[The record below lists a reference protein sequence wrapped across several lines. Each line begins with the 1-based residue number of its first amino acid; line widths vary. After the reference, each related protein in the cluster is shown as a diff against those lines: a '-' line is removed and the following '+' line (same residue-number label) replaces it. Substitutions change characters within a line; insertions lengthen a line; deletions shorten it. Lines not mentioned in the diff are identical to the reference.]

1 MAAARSAAGMVRPRR
16 MDRPVDPPGAGRTRR
31 LRGWGLAAAAVAAVG
46 AAAAVLGDLD
56 AGARQRDDAFY
67 EFAWAA
73 NVAAGRGPTVS
84 DGASTSGVQWL
95 WTLLLV
101 PLAWLTGPAALPA
114 AAAWLGLALHAAT
127 AWGWAATVR
136 RRWLGLGLA
145 ACWLGQPLLL
155 RECQNGQETALAC
168 LCASAL
174 WWGRRAASPA
184 WTALAVAAV
193 LARTDLL
200 GAVAALAYWRWR
212 RDGARALVAPL
223 VAFAAQAALNR
234 AIGGSWLQDSA
245 LPMAWL
251 WHANWELAHPDGA
264 GFWRQQWWYTRP
276 LLLGAPF
283 AAAST
288 SGWALALW
296 LALRAVVPVA
306 WRFAPA
312 VAVGAAFAAGARD
325 VGIALAGAVL
335 VAAAPRRSPTA
346 RPLRRLPG
354 VLWLALG
361 LSAIVALH
369 WAMRWYPRGY
379 YAAPLAVAGFA
390 VVAALAARAP
400 WLLAAFAAGN
410 ACDGARLVDERLR
423 AQAEM
428 AMAGRHLA
436 DVLPAGERVGCF
448 NSGLVT
454 FHADVLSAANGG
466 GRRGV
471 VNLDG
476 VVDARSF
483 AALRRGRLADFLD
496 AQGVR
501 FVLDNPVQFALDPA
515 VPHACGRWFAPD
527 FDPARDL
534 VEVARFDD
542 PAADNGRPGGDSMR
556 LYWRR
561 GRGAPPPPP
570 PAARDLGLGPDGARY
585 ALVPLAAGE
594 TLRWR
599 TADGVERSLRP
610 ADAATAAV
618 VRLAERPR
626 DRTEL
631 AVDGTAAPRLVL
643 PPL

>member
-1 MAAARSAAGMVRPRR
+1 MVPGRR
-16 MDRPVDPPGAGRTRR
+16 VDRPDAIPGAGRSRN
-31 LRGWGLAAAAVAAVG
+31 LRWLALVAAVC
-46 AAAAVLGDLD
+46 AAAGATLAVASDPDRGD
-56 AGARQRDDAFY
+56 RQRDDAFY

-84 DGASTSGVQWL
+84 DGVPTSGVQWL
-95 WTLLLV
+95 WTLVLA
-101 PLAWLTGPAALPA
+101 PLAWMFGPAVLPA
-114 AAAWLGLALHAAT
+114 AASWLGCALHAAT
-127 AWGWAATVR
+127 AWGWLATTR

-155 RECQNGQETALAC
+155 RECHNGQETALAC

-174 WWGRRAASPA
+174 WWARRAALPVVA
-184 WTALAVAAV
+184 TLAVAAV

-200 GAVAALAYWRWR
+200 GAVAALACWRWR
-212 RDGARALVAPL
+212 RDGARALLAPL
-223 VAFAAQAALNR
+223 AACAAQAALHR
-234 AIGGSWLQDSA
+234 AIGSGWVQDSA

-251 WHANWELAHPDGA
+251 WHANWDLAHPDGA

-276 LLLGAPF
+276 VLFGAPF

-288 SGWALALW
+288 CGWGLGLW
-296 LALRAVVPVA
+296 LALRAVVPAA
-306 WRFAPA
+306 WRLAPVVA
-312 VAVGAAFAAGARD
+312 VAAAWAAGARD
-325 VGIALAGAVL
+325 VGIALLGAAGCAVRPRP
-335 VAAAPRRSPTA
+335 APSAPPAR
-346 RPLRRLPG
+346 RPLRLPAA
-354 VLWLALG
+354 LWLALG

-369 WAMRWYPRGY
+369 WAVRWYPRGY
-379 YAAPLAVAGFA
+379 YVAPLAVAAFA
-390 VVAALAARAP
+390 VVATLAARTP
-400 WLLAAFAAGN
+400 WLLVAFAAGN
-410 ACDGARLVDERLR
+410 ALDGGRLVDERLR
-423 AQAEM
+423 AQVEM

-454 FHADVLSAANGG
+454 FHADVLAAAAGG
-466 GRRGV
+466 ARRGI

-476 VVDARSF
+476 VVDGRSF
-483 AALRRGRLADFLD
+483 AALRAGRLAGFLD
-496 AQGVR
+496 DQGVR
-501 FVLDNPVQFALDPA
+501 FLLDNPAQFALDPKL
-515 VPHACGRWFAPD
+515 PHACGPWFAPD

-542 PAADNGRPGGDSMR
+542 PAVDNGRPGGDSMR

-561 GRGAPPPPP
+561 GRGAPPPL

-599 TADGVERSLRP
+599 AADGAERALLT

-626 DRTEL
+626 ERAEL
-631 AVDGTAAPRLVL
+631 AVGGAAAARLVL

>member
-1 MAAARSAAGMVRPRR
+1 
-16 MDRPVDPPGAGRTRR
+16 MDRPDEPLGAGRSRHLPR
-31 LRGWGLAAAAVAAVG
+31 WALAAVAVAAVG
-46 AAAAVLGDLD
+46 AAAAVLGDPD
-56 AGARQRDDAFY
+56 ASTRQRDDAFY
-67 EFAWAA
+67 EFTWAA

-84 DGASTSGVQWL
+84 DGAPTSGVQWL

-101 PLAWLTGPAALPA
+101 PAAWWFGPAALPA

-127 AWGWAATVR
+127 AWGWAATAR
-136 RRWLGLGLA
+136 RGWLGLGLA
-145 ACWLGQPLLL
+145 ACWLGHPLLL
-155 RECQNGQETALAC
+155 RECRNGQETALAC

-174 WWGRRAASPA
+174 WWARRAPLPA
-184 WTALAVAAV
+184 ATALAVAAV

-200 GAVAALAYWRWR
+200 GVVAALACWRWR
-212 RDGARALVAPL
+212 RDGALALLAPV
-223 VAFAAQAALNR
+223 VAFAAHAALNR
-234 AIGGSWLQDSA
+234 AIAGSWLQDSA

-251 WHANWELAHPDGA
+251 WHANWDLAHPDGA

-288 SGWALALW
+288 FGFALALW
-296 LALRAVVPVA
+296 LALR
-306 WRFAPA
+306 PA
-312 VAVGAAFAAGARD
+312 VAPAWRLAPVTAVIAAFAAGARD
-325 VGIALAGAVL
+325 VGIALLGAVL
-335 VAAAPRRSPTA
+335 LAVRPRPALAAPPPA
-346 RPLRRLPG
+346 RRLSAA
-354 VLWLALG
+354 LCLALG
-361 LSAIVALH
+361 LSAVVALH
-369 WAMRWYPRGY
+369 WAVRWYPRGY
-379 YAAPLAVAGFA
+379 YAAPLAVVGFA
-390 VVAALAARAP
+390 IVAALAGRAP
-400 WLLAAFAAGN
+400 WLLVAVAGGN
-410 ACDGARLVDERLR
+410 AFDGSHLVDERLR
-423 AQAEM
+423 AQVEM
-428 AMAGRHLA
+428 TMAGRHLA
-436 DVLPAGERVGCF
+436 DVLPAGARVGCF
-448 NSGLVT
+448 TSGLVT
-454 FHADVLSAANGG
+454 FHADVLPAAAGG
-466 GRRGV
+466 DRRGI

-501 FVLDNPVQFALDPA
+501 FVLDNPVQFARDPA
-515 VPHACGRWFAPD
+515 LPHACGRWFAPD
-527 FDPARDL
+527 FEPARDL

-542 PAADNGRPGGDSMR
+542 PAVDNGRPGGDSMR

-599 TADGVERSLRP
+599 TADGVERSLRT

-626 DRTEL
+626 DRVEL
-631 AVDGTAAPRLVL
+631 AVDGTATPRLVL